1 MDTMNKDTKHDLI
14 CDRCGGMMTLSA
26 NRKEMH
32 CEYCGNIVILPDK
45 EQEEKVA
52 YAKRK
57 AELDA
62 QHEHY
67 EKRKRMEN
75 RHINVSKLIALLV
88 VAGIVL
94 IPASCAFIPY
104 VFRPTIN
111 PFEYIEVKFEGING
125 EGEASVELIKSN
137 NKIQTLDDLNIRLS
151 HTDYLSENDV
161 ISVTTDDSS
170 SPCWHSVKYKEY
182 TVKGLELFLNDL
194 DDIDK
199 NAENI
204 IHTKS
209 EQIIEKAIDDQAQFS
224 NLEHEKFYLL
234 SDGDKEN
241 LLYDVYSCD
250 WELIEGYD
258 KKIYLVAYY
267 TDIIV
272 HNGKNATF
280 SYNDCMYTGEILY
293 EGSYSNGYIYG
304 FESLE
309 DIELDLTTNRSPNMV
324 LTSK

>member
-1 MDTMNKDTKHDLI
+1 MDKKHDLV
-14 CDRCGGMMTLSA
+14 CDQCGGMMTLSE

-75 RHINVSKLIALLV
+75 KHLNVSKIIALLFIV
-88 VAGIVL
+88 GIIL
-94 IPASCAFIPY
+94 IPASCIAGPY
-104 VFRPTIN
+104 IFRPTIN
-111 PFEYIEVKFEGING
+111 PFEYIDVKFEGING
-125 EGEASVELIKSN
+125 EGEAKVELIQSN
-137 NKIQTLDDLNIRLS
+137 NWIQSLDDLNIRLS
-151 HTDYLSENDV
+151 QTYYLSENDV
-161 ISVTTDDSS
+161 ISISTNDLN
-170 SPCWHSVKYKEY
+170 SPCRHSVKYKEY
-182 TVKGLELFLNDL
+182 TVKGLELFLTDL
-194 DDIDK
+194 DDIDEY
-199 NAENI
+199 AEKV
-204 IHTKS
+204 IHQKS
-209 EQIIEKAIDDQAQFS
+209 LQLIEKTIDDNPQFS
-224 NLEHEKFYLL
+224 TPKHEKFYLL
-234 SDGDKEN
+234 SDGQKKN
-241 LLYDVYSCD
+241 VLYDVFRCK
-250 WELIEGYD
+250 WELIEGYS
-258 KKIYLVAYY
+258 KTVYLVAYY

-272 HNGKNATF
+272 HNGANATF
-280 SYNDCMYTGEILY
+280 SYADCMYTGELMY
-293 EGSYSNGYIYG
+293 EGSYSNGYVYG